1 MRSLP
6 IVLSVLCLLAVTD
19 EALAFQFA
27 PFRVKFDPTGP
38 GASQLFTVKNNTD
51 QSATVQIRA
60 TTREVDENG
69 VEKNEDAEKDF
80 TIYPPQVILKPHAQR
95 SVRIQWMGDANLK
108 DEKAYRIIA
117 EQLPVN
123 LDKDAPHHSAVKF
136 LVDYRAAAFVTP
148 SGLAP
153 DLKMESSD
161 ATTVGG
167 KKMLDL
173 VFNNAGTQH
182 LLLRNLT
189 LELKDDKG
197 HSVTL
202 KGDKALKHID
212 GEGILAGH
220 KRRFTLPWPKD
231 LTGSLQTVDFTFDK
245 QAF

>member
-1 MRSLP
+1 
-6 IVLSVLCLLAVTD
+6 
-19 EALAFQFA
+19 
-27 PFRVKFDPTGP
+27 
-38 GASQLFTVKNNTD
+38 
-51 QSATVQIRA
+51 RA

-80 TIYPPQVILKPHAQR
+80 TIYPPQVVLKPHAQR
-95 SVRIQWMGDANLK
+95 SVRIQWMGDANLRR
-108 DEKAYRIIA
+108 EKAYRIIA

-148 SGLAP
+148 AGLAP

-161 ATTVGG
+161 ATTVNG
-167 KKMLDL
+167 KKMLEL
-173 VFNNAGTQH
+173 VFNNVGTQH
-182 LLLRNLT
+182 LLLRNLK
-189 LELKDDKG
+189 LDLKDNRG
-197 HSVTL
+197 NEIHLT
-202 KGDKALKHID
+202 GDKQLKHID

-220 KRRFTLPWPKD
+220 KRRFLLPWPKD